1 MLVPSF
7 APIWAANGVI
17 PAERREVAPTF
28 EAYAQVEPIRTLTVS
43 APMAGVLSQ
52 LKAVPGDTVKTGAL
66 LVRIG
71 GPQAAAA
78 LESAQAQ
85 VVRARAALKLAD
97 RTLDI
102 ARAKQ
107 REHLAT
113 RQAVYGAK
121 AALADAKA
129 QMQSAQTRLNA
140 LRTSTTIRAPTDA
153 TVLSVLAS
161 NGEYVTEGAAL
172 LGLQATGEL
181 WLRAVYYGRDAAAL
195 RVGLKGEFKPAD
207 SSNAI
212 PVRVQNILAPAR
224 PDGGRG
230 VMLTPIDP
238 SADWYSGEVG
248 SVRLEGDKRAW
259 VAVPT
264 EAVIMDQG
272 RWWVLVQDEH
282 GERSLQVTPGP
293 AIDGWTL
300 INTGLAPGTPV
311 VVADAYLRFHRDFAR
326 RYQQPD

>member
-1 MLVPSF
+1 LRWTLSSLQHNERRTFFVGRQNELANEIMMRPASVLLAGLLMLVPSF

-172 LGLQATGEL
+172 LGCTTVATQQ
-181 WLRAVYYGRDAAAL
+181 R
-195 RVGLKGEFKPAD
+195 
-207 SSNAI
+207 S
-212 PVRVQNILAPAR
+212 
-224 PDGGRG
+224 
-230 VMLTPIDP
+230 
-238 SADWYSGEVG
+238 
-248 SVRLEGDKRAW
+248 AW
-259 VAVPT
+259 V
-264 EAVIMDQG
+264 
-272 RWWVLVQDEH
+272 
-282 GERSLQVTPGP
+282 
-293 AIDGWTL
+293 
-300 INTGLAPGTPV
+300 
-311 VVADAYLRFHRDFAR
+311 
-326 RYQQPD
+326 